1 MLAFVLQLES
11 LAAISCGICLFNSH
25 TGNAPSPLTLSADTQ
40 LLQARRLLSEIQA
53 AAAHAEAAFE
63 HYTRQSTQQQ
73 QQQALAAEVPPVLAA
88 AAAAY
93 LGSSN
98 GAATAG
104 NPSSSGAVQL
114 GAALFCCQAA
124 VALRALAVDLDAG
137 LNCCR
142 QLHIELLSVL
152 TQVGVSGPVLQLD
165 CMDTIDTASALSSLS
180 KMPLAHLDCI
190 SSVTPVAMMWRVPP
204 SSQSIHPPPP
214 KYLHCHMQAAQAASE
229 VSGAV
234 PKEQVFPLFE
244 SAGHMFHALKG
255 ELPQLGE
262 TTHCHTQACPLLY
275 PSCSLC

>member
-73 QQQALAAEVPPVLAA
+73 QQALAAEVPPVLAA

-93 LGSSN
+93 LGSSSN

-104 NPSSSGAVQL
+104 NPSSSGAAQL

-180 KMPLAHLDCI
+180 ANSFQMPLAHLDCI

-204 SSQSIHPPPP
+204 SSQSIPPPNISLS
-214 KYLHCHMQAAQAASE
+214 Y
-229 VSGAV
+229 
-234 PKEQVFPLFE
+234 
-244 SAGHMFHALKG
+244 AG
-255 ELPQLGE
+255 
-262 TTHCHTQACPLLY
+262 C
-275 PSCSLC
+275 PSCF